1 MSRPTLLD
9 DNDTFD
15 TSKPFLV
22 SERLDVLAYHMSLAP
37 SLWEKFDPPSVSAI
51 KSTTDYVEHD
61 DKCTAKP
68 LQGPPPNFIHE
79 LLQVTIDIRQDSL
92 LRLAMKD
99 SPNYFSFR
107 SCLTARTMPYHSI
120 SNQNERDIVNGSLHT
135 LIPLAAVLL
144 LQLWIHDGA
153 SNDTQAFHMARD
165 ILMRLGRSTSTCDS
179 ENHAALG
186 PIIDIVPDGATSVFA
201 MVERMSNPFVEY
213 DHQKSF
219 EHLLFASPS
228 QNCLNQEIVGDG
240 PKFFDIQNA
249 FINENPQSDGKLPLC
264 VSHVD
269 TLHLMAQVCL
279 GFLFL

>member
-1 MSRPTLLD
+1 MLRPTLLD

-22 SERLDVLAYHMSLAP
+22 SECLDVLAYHMSLAP

-51 KSTTDYVEHD
+51 KSTTDYIEHND
-61 DKCTAKP
+61 HCTINP
-68 LQGPPPNFIHE
+68 LQGPPPNFIDE
-79 LLQVTIDIRQDSL
+79 LLKVTIDIRQDSP

-99 SPNYFSFR
+99 SPHYFSFR
-107 SCLTARTMPYHSI
+107 SCLTARTMPHHSI
-120 SNQNERDIVNGSLHT
+120 SNQNGRDIVNGSLHT

-153 SNDTQAFHMARD
+153 SNDTQAFHMAHD
-165 ILMRLGRSTSTCDS
+165 ILICLGRSTTTHDL

-186 PIIDIVPDGATSVFA
+186 PMMDTVPDRAMSVFT
-201 MVERMSNPFVEY
+201 MVERMSKPFVEY

-219 EHLLFASPS
+219 KHTFFASD
-228 QNCLNQEIVGDG
+228 CLNQAIVGDR
-240 PKFFDIQNA
+240 PKSYEVQNA
-249 FINENPQSDGKLPLC
+249 FINENDGKPPLC
-264 VSHVD
+264 SWHVD

-279 GFLFL
+279 AFLFL